1 MQKKDKIIGITLF
14 SVLTCILVFLSFF
27 QSKKNSNDYI
37 KKVIVDGNQLLSQTD
52 YLTIAGFDV
61 LNVTD
66 SLTLRLVKE
75 RFETNPYIQ
84 SVSLEL
90 KADNTVEVS
99 VTEKDI
105 QAAINIEGKN
115 FLITNKFEVLSIQPN
130 TQKVDFPVITNSSL
144 TNFSINKIAESVDI
158 KSAFKMIDASKQ
170 IDQDFAKMISEINL
184 RNGNEA
190 VIYLNGL
197 DPIVLIGKNEEVKK
211 IYVLY
216 ELLKQ
221 NNKTISMVKSAS
233 YIDLRYSEN
242 LFLGLMQL
250 TGI

>member
-115 FLITNKFEVLSIQPN
+115 FLITNKYEVLSIQPN

-144 TNFSINKIAESVDI
+144 TNLSINKIAESADI

-197 DPIVLIGKNEEVKK
+197 DPVVLIGKNEEVKK